1 MVATSSKAKKLTVAK
16 AANPLPLIPM
26 KFLKALFEGFTSE
39 AKKTCGNCD
48 NCNCKAKPSFYDRYC
63 EENPWADQCKIY
75 ED

>member
-1 MVATSSKAKKLTVAK
+1 
-16 AANPLPLIPM
+16 M
-26 KFLKALFEGFTSE
+26 KFLKALFEGFTAE